1 MPVLRFNLVKHFIFS
16 IVAVLIALSVGLLV
30 FHEHGAPRAK
40 SDVSASTSARAIP
53 AASELPEL
61 DSAEARQVD
70 RYAKDAENSVVSSW
84 SSGSPSRDS
93 VLVLPQVNR
102 THPSG
107 TRPTAESASSRA
119 EDADDSLRGRRTQ
132 TTGAAGQIFDASS
145 SFGSSS
151 ISTIS
156 TRVSSMA
163 GSIPSLNEGAIGF
176 SGMSENAGF
185 ELESGI
191 PLPAA
196 MVAPEK
202 PESPLV
208 AESRAAL
215 ADDFIAKVEDGIQ
228 GGQVPPGSEID
239 VYEEARRISDEHYRA
254 LYGQDAYTAQL
265 MKAAMEAIA
274 SP

>member
-1 MPVLRFNLVKHFIFS
+1 VPVLRFNIVKQFIFS
-16 IVAVLIALSVGLLV
+16 VVIVLIASSIFALFS
-30 FHEHGAPRAK
+30 HRNGAPLAK

-53 AASELPEL
+53 AASELPKL
-61 DSAEARQVD
+61 ASAEARQVD
-70 RYAKDAENSVVSSW
+70 GYAKDAENSVVSSW
-84 SSGSPSRDS
+84 ASVSPICDS
-93 VLVLPQVNR
+93 ALVLPQVNR
-102 THPSG
+102 KNPSG
-107 TRPTAESASSRA
+107 TRPTAEFASSRV
-119 EDADDSLRGRRTQ
+119 EDADDSLHGRRTQ

-156 TRVSSMA
+156 TRVSYMA
-163 GSIPSLNEGAIGF
+163 GLLPSPNAGAIGF
-176 SGMSENAGF
+176 SGKSENAGF
-185 ELESGI
+185 ELEPGI

-202 PESPLV
+202 PEAPLV

-215 ADDFIAKVEDGIQ
+215 ADDFIAQVEDGIQ
-228 GGQVPPGSEID
+228 GGQVPLGSEID
-239 VYEEARRISDEHYRA
+239 VYEVARRTSDERYRA

-265 MKAAMEAIA
+265 MKAAMEAIG

>member
-1 MPVLRFNLVKHFIFS
+1 MKQFIS
-16 IVAVLIALSVGLLV
+16 SVTAVLIASLLGLLV
-30 FHEHGAPRAK
+30 FHEHGAPRSKAF
-40 SDVSASTSARAIP
+40 ASETSSEQLVAV
-53 AASELPEL
+53 ASELPKL
-61 DSAEARQVD
+61 ASAEARQVD
-70 RYAKDAENSVVSSW
+70 GYAKDAENSVVSSW
-84 SSGSPSRDS
+84 ASVSPICDS
-93 VLVLPQVNR
+93 ALVLPQVNR
-102 THPSG
+102 KHPSG
-107 TRPTAESASSRA
+107 TRPTAEFASSRV
-119 EDADDSLRGRRTQ
+119 EDADDSLHGRRTQ

-163 GSIPSLNEGAIGF
+163 GSIPSPNAGAIGI
-176 SGMSENAGF
+176 SGKSVDVGF
-185 ELESGI
+185 ELEPGI

-202 PESPLV
+202 PEAPLV

-215 ADDFIAKVEDGIQ
+215 ADDFIVKVEDGIQ

-239 VYEEARRISDEHYRA
+239 VYEEARRISDERYRA

-265 MKAAMEAIA
+265 MKAAMEAIG